1 MAKYNKLLG
10 PVVQVVFSIAF
21 VWPVFAAE
29 RDLFEVAPWTLSVGG
44 GLVKREGDEV
54 VKDSPFLSL
63 KVGYTLSP
71 RWTVEGDMHIMPKL
85 RHRTFDYEKYQLDE
99 DTWGVRIGADILLH
113 LRTTRNLRFD
123 PYLAAGLGVGIYG
136 EDMGNGHLQGSV
148 PIGGGIFYHFND
160 SWAIRADYRHDLH
173 GTVFRGIATEN
184 HTIFSGGITYR
195 FGAAVP
201 PALEVVGSGELD
213 SDGDGLSD
221 TEEAQ
226 IGTDPFNPDTD
237 GDGLTD
243 FEEVRVYKTDPLNPD
258 TDYDGLK
265 DGAEVHTYKTDPL
278 KRDTDNGGVA
288 DGHEIIEDNTNPLDP
303 SDDLQ
308 LFTLNIEFDY
318 DKAVIRPQ
326 YFDQLD
332 VIVKVLRRDPGAT
345 ARIEGH
351 ADKRKRSDHNYN
363 MRLSERRAKAVMNY
377 FIEVGGINAGRLQA
391 VGYGFTRPVAPND
404 TEENMQKNR
413 RTEIYIRSSAQQPG
427 ASTPA
432 AAEARPDTAP
442 ASPAQA
448 DSEPEEPVEEGI
460 K

>member
-1 MAKYNKLLG
+1 MRKCNTLWSISLIFVLG
-10 PVVQVVFSIAF
+10 LAWVVPSL
-21 VWPVFAAE
+21 AADD
-29 RDLFEVAPWTLSVGG
+29 DLFERAPWTFSVGG
-44 GLVKREGDEV
+44 GHIKREGDEV

-63 KVGYTLSP
+63 KLGYSLSP
-71 RWTVEGDMHIMPKL
+71 RWTVEGDMQVMPKL
-85 RHRTFDYEKYQLDE
+85 RHRTFDYEKYQLDD
-99 DTWGVRIGADILLH
+99 DTWGVRVGADILLH

-123 PYLAAGLGVGIYG
+123 PYLAAGLGMGIYG
-136 EDMGNGHLQGSV
+136 EDMGSGHLQASV
-148 PIGGGIFYHFND
+148 PFGVGLFYHFND
-160 SWAIRADYRHDLH
+160 SWAIRADYRHELH
-173 GTVFRGIATEN
+173 GIESDRLASEHHAIMSAGL
-184 HTIFSGGITYR
+184 TYR

-201 PALEVVGSGELD
+201 PALEVVGSGDLD
-213 SDGDGLSD
+213 SDGDGLTD
-221 TEEAQ
+221 AEEAQ

-243 FEEVRVYKTDPLNPD
+243 FEEVRTYKTDPLNPD

-288 DGHEIIEDNTNPLDP
+288 DGHEVIEDNTNPLDP

-308 LFTLNIEFDY
+308 LYTLNIEFDY
-318 DKAVIRPQ
+318 DKAIIRPQ

-351 ADKRKRSDHNYN
+351 ADKRKTSEYNYN

-377 FIEVGGINAGRLQA
+377 LVEVGGIDPARLEA

-413 RTEIYIRSSAQQPG
+413 RTEVYIRPSSQQP
-427 ASTPA
+427 
-432 AAEARPDTAP
+432 AEASSSGEAEQETAKEPANPEDTVP
-442 ASPAQA
+442 ADVP
-448 DSEPEEPVEEGI
+448 EEGI